1 MTEDIFNKKVGNKEQ
16 KSLDAKPVV
25 VLGFVVE
32 PVIGKKDGKNPGKEV
47 GKKLV
52 VLCKHPDREE
62 AVKIST
68 VMSLVTSAGNKK
80 EIKSNTIWVNLDE
93 DGNLQKGSGIAV
105 LCEKYKVEVLNDLI
119 GKKVETELEGKFLT
133 IKAY

>member
-1 MTEDIFNKKVGNKEQ
+1 MTEDIFNKKVGNKEH

-32 PVIGKKDGKNPGKEV
+32 PVVGKKDGKNAGKEV

-62 AVKIST
+62 SVKIST
-68 VMSLVTSAGNKK
+68 IMSLVTSGNKK
-80 EIKSNTIWVNLDE
+80 EVKSDTIWVNLDE
-93 DGNLQKGSGIAV
+93 DGNLQKGSGIATI
-105 LCEKYKVEVLNDLI
+105 CQRYKVETLNDLV
-119 GKKVETELEGKFLT
+119 GKTVETELEGKFLT

>member
-1 MTEDIFNKKVGNKEQ
+1 MTEDIFNKKVGDKEA
-16 KSLDAKPVV
+16 KALDAKPVV

-32 PVIGKKDGKNPGKEV
+32 SVVGKAGGKRPGQEV

-62 AVKIST
+62 QVKIST
-68 VMSLVTSAGNKK
+68 LMSLITTPQKK
-80 EIKSNTIWVNLDE
+80 EIKSQTIWVNLDE
-93 DGNLQKGSGIAV
+93 EGNVQKGSAIAV
-105 LCEKYKVEVLNDLI
+105 LLQKYKVETLNELE
-119 GKKVETELEGKFLT
+119 GKTVETELEGKFLT